1 VLLVLVVALMK
12 QKVQILQLRKKQVLV
27 VVVQM
32 K

>member
-12 QKVQILQLRKKQVLV
+12 QKMQILQLRKKQVLV